1 LTQSLISD
9 PRFSK
14 FKHALKSKCGNKHY
28 DSADKKAR
36 RW

>member
-14 FKHALKSKCGNKHY
+14 FKHALMATVSYKLPT
-28 DSADKKAR
+28 
-36 RW
+36 W